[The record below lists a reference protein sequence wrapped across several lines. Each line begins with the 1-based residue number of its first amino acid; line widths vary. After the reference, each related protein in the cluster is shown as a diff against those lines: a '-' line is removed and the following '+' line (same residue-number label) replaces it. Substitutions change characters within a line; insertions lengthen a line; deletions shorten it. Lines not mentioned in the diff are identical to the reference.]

1 MDASPGGSKRPS
13 TQPAATTSLPP
24 QPSSSSSRDK
34 DHDAR
39 RPSQSQL
46 LPPLELL
53 SSSPG
58 LPNVSSTR
66 RQSRPGSSSKAPL
79 AVNNSHAYLKYP
91 TPVPT
96 SSTGILSSSPPRVA
110 NSGINLF
117 NNKNPA
123 AVDHSRLQRAPSTV
137 SERAPL
143 SAVSSIELNENGET
157 LLMGRSS
164 NSSHYQ
170 LSANRLISRVHVRA
184 RYLPAS
190 VPLQPNK
197 IEIEC
202 NGWNGLK
209 LHCQGRS
216 YDLTKGELMTFETE
230 GAEIMLDVQD
240 ARVLINWPKRDVRD
254 GLADLGW
261 EDSPRSTRN
270 GGASPGPASGSPR
283 ARAIDAS
290 VGDAL
295 GLLQSSPL
303 RRTTRISS
311 PESPTPAHASFV
323 RGDDAPASSQHSS
336 ILSDLPS
343 ISEREHSVEIYEDE
357 DADPPSVARRR
368 SNADQSFVTDI
379 SKSFSS
385 DLSDMES
392 DDGNADENNPNEEND
407 PIITSFGPFG
417 ANLNSRMASFSAS
430 SPKRR
435 RLDSGAYTSPKV
447 NTASRGLSAAE
458 DSRRKSSSTPRQ
470 SGTSRKASLTPVPEP
485 DGREHITSQP
495 QSDDK
500 GPEPAVAP
508 DLSHVDVPT
517 ITNHVVNQLAFSR
530 LSSNPLS
537 TLLSNL
543 PAEDKNGLSR
553 DELRY
558 IVEMATCIGTIP
570 RQGKDADGKPL
581 ESQYYYVP
589 EQDDDENRR
598 AAVVD
603 GLRKP
608 TLRNCRKHH
617 VVCLRYLLR
626 LPLTCFQPRFPPLKL
641 PSVKTH
647 GQGQAT
653 SIADSHYSNTTGNA
667 RGLPRGLHS
676 ARHCQQPAVVITSV
690 TPSSERTLIA
700 LLCASLLPSL
710 LRQPRPGQTLLSPKS
725 LELGDTPVNKPT
737 PNNTSYGSEPSK
749 NDGRQDSQAPI
760 LAPICPFHSQQHVMR
775 TTSLSHIHVTAGL
788 YKRKN

>member
-24 QPSSSSSRDK
+24 PSSRDK
-34 DHDAR
+34 DHDAK
-39 RPSQSQL
+39 RPSSQSQL

-110 NSGINLF
+110 NSSININS
-117 NNKNPA
+117 NNNPA
-123 AVDHSRLQRAPSTV
+123 AVGHPSIQRALSTV

-143 SAVSSIELNENGET
+143 SAVPSIELKENGET

-209 LHCQGRS
+209 LHCQSRS
-216 YDLTKGELMTFETE
+216 YDMTKGELMTFETE

-254 GLADLGW
+254 GLDDLGW

-270 GGASPGPASGSPR
+270 GGASPGPANGSPR
-283 ARAIDAS
+283 ARKIDAS

-323 RGDDAPASSQHSS
+323 MGDDAPSSSQHSS

-357 DADPPSVARRR
+357 DADPPSAARRR

-385 DLSDMES
+385 DLSDLES
-392 DDGNADENNPNEEND
+392 DDGNADENDPNEEND
-407 PIITSFGPFG
+407 PIITSFGPYG
-417 ANLNSRMASFSAS
+417 ANLNTRMASFSAS

-447 NTASRGLSAAE
+447 NSASRGLSAAE
-458 DSRRKSSSTPRQ
+458 DARRKSSSTPRRG
-470 SGTSRKASLTPVPEP
+470 SMSRKASLTPVP

-500 GPEPAVAP
+500 ATEPAVAP

-558 IVEMATCIGTIP
+558 IVEMTTCIGTIP

-589 EQDDDENRR
+589 EMDDDENRR

-617 VVCLRYLLR
+617 VVCLRH
-626 LPLTCFQPRFPPLKL
+626 LTSFLDLF
-641 PSVKTH
+641 S
-647 GQGQAT
+647 
-653 SIADSHYSNTTGNA
+653 SS
-667 RGLPRGLHS
+667 LPRH
-676 ARHCQQPAVVITSV
+676 
-690 TPSSERTLIA
+690 
-700 LLCASLLPSL
+700 
-710 LRQPRPGQTLLSPKS
+710 
-725 LELGDTPVNKPT
+725 
-737 PNNTSYGSEPSK
+737 
-749 NDGRQDSQAPI
+749 
-760 LAPICPFHSQQHVMR
+760 
-775 TTSLSHIHVTAGL
+775 
-788 YKRKN
+788 

>member
-1 MDASPGGSKRPS
+1 MDSPSGGSKRPPS
-13 TQPAATTSLPP
+13 QPAATASLPP
-24 QPSSSSSRDK
+24 LAPPSSSTAWAK
-34 DHDAR
+34 EPDAK
-39 RPSQSQL
+39 RPTTSQSQL
-46 LPPLELL
+46 LPPFELL

-58 LPNVSSTR
+58 LPNATSTR
-66 RQSRPGSSSKAPL
+66 RQSRPASSSKAPL

-110 NSGINLF
+110 NSISTGATATGITATGV
-117 NNKNPA
+117 PP
-123 AVDHSRLQRAPSTV
+123 RQRAPSTV

-143 SAVSSIELNENGET
+143 SAVPSIELNENGET

-170 LSANRLISRVHVRA
+170 LSANRLISRVHVKA

-209 LHCQGRS
+209 VHCQGRS
-216 YDLTKGELMTFETE
+216 YDMVKGELMTFDTE
-230 GAEIMLDVQD
+230 GVEIMVDVQD
-240 ARVLINWPKRDVRD
+240 ARVLVQWPKKDSRD

-261 EDSPRSTRN
+261 EDSPRSARN
-270 GGASPGPASGSPR
+270 VEASPGFANG
-283 ARAIDAS
+283 
-290 VGDAL
+290 
-295 GLLQSSPL
+295 SPL

-311 PESPTPAHASFV
+311 PVSPTPAHASLQQLV
-323 RGDDAPASSQHSS
+323 GADAAPSSSQHSS

-343 ISEREHSVEIYEDE
+343 VSEREHSVEIYEDE
-357 DADPPSVARRR
+357 DADQPSYVGRP
-368 SNADQSFVTDI
+368 STADHSFVPDV

-385 DLSDMES
+385 DLSDIQS
-392 DDGNADENNPNEEND
+392 DDDADENDPDEEND

-417 ANLNSRMASFSAS
+417 ANLNNRMASFSAS

-435 RLDSGAYTSPKV
+435 RLDSGAFASPRHTS
-447 NTASRGLSAAE
+447 TSRAPPATE
-458 DSRRKSSSTPRQ
+458 DSRRSSKSASTPRQ
-470 SGTSRKASLTPVPEP
+470 GSFSGKDLPGPAAGE
-485 DGREHITSQP
+485 REQ
-495 QSDDK
+495 DK
-500 GPEPAVAP
+500 GKESAVVP

-517 ITNHVVNQLAFSR
+517 VMNHVVNQLAFSR

-543 PAEDKNGLSR
+543 PAEDKKGLTR

-589 EQDDDENRR
+589 EMDDDENRR

-617 VVCLRYLLR
+617 VVCLLCSDPSLS
-626 LPLTCFQPRFPPLKL
+626 L
-641 PSVKTH
+641 PSHAAQQYTCH
-647 GQGQAT
+647 TRWWASSPLLT
-653 SIADSHYSNTTGNA
+653 IRYSNIIGNV
-667 RGLPRGLHS
+667 
-676 ARHCQQPAVVITSV
+676 Q
-690 TPSSERTLIA
+690 ER
-700 LLCASLLPSL
+700 
-710 LRQPRPGQTLLSPKS
+710 RNWRPWRYP
-725 LELGDTPVNKPT
+725 
-737 PNNTSYGSEPSK
+737 
-749 NDGRQDSQAPI
+749 
-760 LAPICPFHSQQHVMR
+760 
-775 TTSLSHIHVTAGL
+775 
-788 YKRKN
+788 